1 MLVLVLWSLHVPL
14 RTTAEAEQKS
24 AASVCHLNIKQVGH
38 STNITT
44 SEDQFECPNETELGT
59 WVLPIFFISLCST
72 SFKVLVLM
80 TEHFHVYLIFLFLF
94 SYL

>member
-1 MLVLVLWSLHVPL
+1 MLVPWSLHVPL

-24 AASVCHLNIKQVGH
+24 EASICHMNIKEMGH

-44 SEDQFECPNETELGT
+44 SEDQFECLNKTGPGT
-59 WVLPIFFISLCST
+59 WVLPIFFISSHST
-72 SFKVLVLM
+72 SFRVLEIM
-80 TEHFHVYLIFLFLF
+80 TNHFSVCLIFLFLF